1 MSAPRFTVI
10 VACYQTEPYLV
21 KALDSIKRQSFGD
34 FEAICYVEA

>member
-21 KALDSIKRQSFGD
+21 RYAKIFIRRHLAQ
-34 FEAICYVEA
+34 